1 MTLDGMTVVW
11 CGDKFEILYGA
22 YEYTLPMSC
31 PLTPVYLSL
40 FSGCGGLDQGFEQ
53 AGFKGLLSVD
63 NDATALA
70 VLNRNLKLNVQELDL
85 SRNDPIFDK
94 PIDVLLAGSPCQGFS
109 TAGMRRVDDPRNSLL
124 LVAPRV
130 ARKLRPK
137 VIVAENV
144 LGAVAGSHRTFWDTL
159 HEQLRSLGYR
169 TGDLRVDSSDFGVA
183 QKRQRIFLLAWQSD
197 TIQDLVLQ
205 PKGKKVLADA
215 LTGLDGVLNHE
226 PILLNPESHDF
237 KIASRIG
244 PGQKLTNSRGGDL
257 SIHTWHIPDVFGRT
271 NKLEREVLDATLR
284 LRRQI
289 RRRDFG
295 DADPV
300 SATVLRKQFGPEVV
314 QSLIEKNY
322 LRKLGHYV
330 DLTHTFNGKYR
341 RQRLDAPTRTVDT
354 RFGDH
359 RLFLHPTEN
368 RAFTVR
374 EAARIQGFGDNFVFE
389 GSIAQQFRMIGNA
402 VPPPVAHSVAELVR
416 NLL

>member
-1 MTLDGMTVVW
+1 
-11 CGDKFEILYGA
+11 
-22 YEYTLPMSC
+22 MSC
-31 PLTPVYLSL
+31 PLAPVYLSL

-53 AGFKGLLSVD
+53 AGFKGILSVD
-63 NDATALA
+63 IDPTALA
-70 VLNRNLKLNVQELDL
+70 VLKQNLKLNVQEIDL
-85 SRNDPIFDK
+85 AYNDPTLTQ

-109 TAGMRRVDDPRNSLL
+109 TAGLRKVDDPRNSLL
-124 LVAPRV
+124 LVAPRI
-130 ARKLRPK
+130 AKKFKPK

-144 LGAVAGSHRTFWDTL
+144 LGAISGSHATFWDAL
-159 HEQLRSLGYR
+159 HQQLRALGYR

-183 QKRQRIFLLAWQSD
+183 QKRQRIFLIAWRTDASS
-197 TIQDLVLQ
+197 DLVLA
-205 PKGKKVLADA
+205 PKIKKVLSDA
-215 LTGLDGVLNHE
+215 LANLDGAANHE
-226 PILLNPESHDF
+226 PILLCPNSNDF

-244 PGQKLTNSRGGDL
+244 QGQKLTNSRGGDL
-257 SIHTWHIPDVFGRT
+257 SIHTWHIPDVFGKT
-271 NKLEREVLDATLR
+271 NKLEREVLDATLK

-300 SATVLRKQFGPEVV
+300 NAALLKKQFGSEVL
-314 QSLIEKNY
+314 QRLIEKGY
-322 LRKLGHYV
+322 LRKIGPYV

-341 RQRLDAPTRTVDT
+341 RQRLDYPTRTVDT

-374 EAARIQGFGDNFVFE
+374 EAARVQGFGDDFVFS
-389 GSIAQQFRMIGNA
+389 GTLAQQFRMIGNA

-416 NLL
+416 KLL